1 MGYDLSR
8 HIVKQELNQAIQTAL
23 ESREFLSEQTIGAM
37 RKRKLPLETVV
48 KLLHTMTGGS
58 LNRELSNSGI
68 EVSASAF
75 SQRRNKIPS
84 VVFEDTFCAF
94 NQAHPDTGTYKGYA
108 IYSVDGTVVNCPKNE
123 NSPTYTWD
131 GQSGYSAY
139 HVTTLYNIID
149 KTYYSAVISP
159 QSRQDEI
166 RDLLFQLTWYGFDRP
181 SILLGD
187 RLFCTYNTLQEVIS
201 AGAQYIIRSKDAD
214 SPSAMRPIK
223 EYAKAHPN
231 QEFDV
236 DISFEITT
244 TQTNEDKEA
253 GRIFI
258 QTGSKKGKVNSPKTR
273 ISRWNFSSPFPMTF
287 RCIRYRLQGKD
298 SFYTLVTSLP
308 RNKFSTQEIIDLYSR
323 RWSLELSYRSTKYTM
338 NLVNLHSKRDDYIKQ

>member
-1 MGYDLSR
+1 
-8 HIVKQELNQAIQTAL
+8 
-23 ESREFLSEQTIGAM
+23 M

-58 LNRELSNSGI
+58 LNRELSNSG
-68 EVSASAF
+68 SASAF
-75 SQRRNKIPS
+75 SQRRDKIPS

-94 NQAHPDTGTYKGYA
+94 NQAHPDRGTYKGYA

-123 NSPTYTWD
+123 KSPTYTWD
-131 GQSGYSAY
+131 GQSGCSAY

-201 AGAQYIIRSKDAD
+201 AGAIHYPLERCRFSVGNVSDKGVCK
-214 SPSAMRPIK
+214 SA
-223 EYAKAHPN
+223 
-231 QEFDV
+231 
-236 DISFEITT
+236 
-244 TQTNEDKEA
+244 
-253 GRIFI
+253 
-258 QTGSKKGKVNSPKTR
+258 PKSG
-273 ISRWNFSSPFPMTF
+273 I
-287 RCIRYRLQGKD
+287 
-298 SFYTLVTSLP
+298 
-308 RNKFSTQEIIDLYSR
+308 
-323 RWSLELSYRSTKYTM
+323 
-338 NLVNLHSKRDDYIKQ
+338 